1 MRDNSLC
8 LAAMAPL
15 GYYAISSLTRKFE
28 RGIGIIV
35 LYIFVFAFSAAAVYI
50 ALRIARRYSVYD
62 IPDGRRMHNELIP
75 RLGGV
80 GIFLG
85 FAAGIAAALLFG
97 ELDAERYLTWRYIVF
112 FCAAALV
119 FATGFADD
127 IKAVKARYKLAVQI
141 AAGIAVSISGFRF
154 TVISFAPLSLK
165 LNLGLFSWLATI
177 IWVAAIIN
185 AINMFDGLDG
195 LAGTTSLIVF
205 ASYAVFFARSGS
217 GAGFLLCTMMLP
229 AIAGFLAFNLPFPK
243 ARIFMGDCGS
253 NFLGFMLAVLP
264 AIPNQSG
271 LPSVPVW
278 YAATLMILP
287 IFDIIAAV
295 WRRLRERRPV
305 MSPDFSHL
313 HHKLVKIGFSQRQT
327 LVLIAV
333 YQVVVAI
340 LVATAHRTGGVAA
353 LAILISIWTI
363 TILFFTV
370 IHINRNGRVSR

>member
-1 MRDNSLC
+1 M
-8 LAAMAPL
+8 
-15 GYYAISSLTRKFE
+15 GE
-28 RGIGIIV
+28 EHIIV
-35 LYIFVFAFSAAAVYI
+35 LYIFVFAFSAAAVYV

-62 IPDGRRMHNELIP
+62 IQDERRMHKEKIP

-85 FAAGIAAALLFG
+85 LAAGIVASLISG
-97 ELDAERYLTWRYIVF
+97 ELAAERYLTWRYILF

-119 FATGFADD
+119 FATGLADD
-127 IKAVKARYKLAVQI
+127 INPVKARYKLFVQL
-141 AAGIAVSISGFRF
+141 AAGFAACASGFRF
-154 TVISFAPLSLK
+154 TIISFAPLNIS
-165 LNLGLFSWLATI
+165 LNLGVFSWLVTV
-177 IWVAAIIN
+177 IWVAAILN

-205 ASYAVFFARSGS
+205 ASYAVFFARSTYS
-217 GAGFLLCTMMLP
+217 AGFLLCTMMIF
-229 AIAGFLAFNLPFPK
+229 AVAGFLVFNLPLPK

-253 NFLGFMLAVLP
+253 NFLGFMLAVIP
-264 AIPNQSG
+264 AIPNLTG

-287 IFDIIAAV
+287 IYDIIAAV
-295 WRRLRERRPV
+295 WRRLREKRPI

-327 LVLIAV
+327 LILILV
-333 YQVVVAI
+333 YQIVVAI
-340 LVATAHRTGGVAA
+340 LVATASRAGGVAA

-363 TILFFTV
+363 TTLFFTV
-370 IHINRNGRVSR
+370 VHFKRNGRVSR